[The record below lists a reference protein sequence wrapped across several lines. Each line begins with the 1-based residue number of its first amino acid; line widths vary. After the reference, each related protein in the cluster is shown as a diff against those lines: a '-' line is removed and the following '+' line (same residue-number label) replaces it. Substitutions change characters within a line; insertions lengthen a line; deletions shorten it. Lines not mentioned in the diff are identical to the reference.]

1 MIAALW
7 DHYKC
12 VSPGRIDNE
21 HVTNMSANKP
31 GDEKDAKRPI
41 ADCTITEVL
50 KHFSKLFQAIVSKR
64 VQQRIEEE
72 ALAHW

>member
-1 MIAALW
+1 MITTLW

-12 VSPGRIDNE
+12 VSPGGIDNE
-21 HVTNMSANKP
+21 HVTNMSTDKP

-41 ADCTITEVL
+41 ADCTIAEVL
-50 KHFSKLFQAIVSKR
+50 KHFGKLFQASVSKR
-64 VQQRIEEE
+64 VRQRIEKE